1 MLQCSQKPSVFAVNG
16 ELVEF
21 SKVDPSTTLL
31 EFLRLRL
38 LSRVS
43 SLIAVKWVNGF
54 TFYGWM
60 DLKFLN
66 IFFIP
71 MISCM
76 PGGCGACVILL
87 SKYDPMHDKVD
98 DFTLRELEIA
108 RMGGFH
114 PIHGRF
120 SGFHASQCGYCIPG
134 MCVSLYSALVN
145 AADKTSG
152 PEPHACKSFAAD
164 VDIWDLTPVGEKEKV
179 MKHENITLEELLERP
194 QLVFNSVLLS
204 INIPCWKCTSLF
216 KCCLLNAFLAE
227 VSFCKDSAAGVVVNN
242 RGLAFGTK
250 HSVRANNVEEFLSA
264 KLLDGVF
271 YTRLQLESTV

>member
-1 MLQCSQKPSVFAVNG
+1 MDVQSQQ
-16 ELVEF
+16 
-21 SKVDPSTTLL
+21 
-31 EFLRLRL
+31 
-38 LSRVS
+38 
-43 SLIAVKWVNGF
+43 
-54 TFYGWM
+54 
-60 DLKFLN
+60 
-66 IFFIP
+66 
-71 MISCM
+71 
-76 PGGCGACVILL
+76 
-87 SKYDPMHDKVD
+87 
-98 DFTLRELEIA
+98 LRELEIA

-179 MKHENITLEELLERP
+179 MKENIFHQILLQYCFMVDIWTGDRHENITLEELLERP